1 MIMRIAISTILTDSY
16 WSRYETLKKSI
27 DNYFLKNHDVKFFT
41 YTNKSQSANNIFNI
55 SHLPSPLITL
65 MKFNYLIQQQDVYKN
80 FDLIYFIDG
89 DCEVVNVIDEEIF
102 PTDEMPI
109 VVTKHPWQHYNSTLY
124 DENPS
129 STAYVNDS
137 GNNHYLQACFFGGY
151 VEDVINM
158 SVDIHTLIKEDLKKR
173 YIAKW
178 FDESYMNKYLLNK
191 SLKFL
196 DCGYAYPT
204 TSIWKQNF
212 NVIPKITHDNQFSI

>member
-1 MIMRIAISTILTDSY
+1 MIMKIAISTILTDSY

-27 DNYFLKNHDVKFFT
+27 SDYFLKNHDVTFFT
-41 YTNKSQSANNIFNI
+41 YTNKSHSSDNIFNI

-65 MKFNYLIQQQDVYKN
+65 MKFNYLIEQQDVYKN

-109 VVTKHPWQHYNSTLY
+109 VVTKHPWQHYNSKAY
-124 DENPS
+124 DENPI

-137 GNNHYLQACFFGGY
+137 GNIHYVQASFFGGHAN
-151 VEDVINM
+151 DVLKMSYDINEM
-158 SVDIHTLIKEDLKKR
+158 IKKDLKLR

-178 FDESYMNKYLLNK
+178 FDESYLNRYIIDK
-191 SLKFL
+191 SVKFL

-204 TSIWKQNF
+204 DSIWKLNF
-212 NVIPKITHDNQFSI
+212 NTIAKIMHDNKFSV